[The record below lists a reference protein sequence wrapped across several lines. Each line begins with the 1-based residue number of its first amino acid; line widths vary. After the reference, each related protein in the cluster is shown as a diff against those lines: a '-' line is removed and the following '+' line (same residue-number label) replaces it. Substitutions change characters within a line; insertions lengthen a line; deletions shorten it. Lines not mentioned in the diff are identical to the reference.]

1 MNNKIIIVGRNLS
14 AYGKKNMIENEW
26 NWNYTI
32 KCAKYHHEK
41 GSLVFVVVPHW
52 IDTKI
57 IDELKQYST
66 VQIVNVKRGHKW
78 DHEVALAIAIQ
89 QNGYLVTNSNNT
101 YLPHNRCTLFLSHW
115 LEGRKIRFEFNE
127 NGCYVP
133 IKSRFNENNRE
144 LAEHPS
150 HSAIDYLANWHAKF
164 RPNLNINSIDI
175 DCEVKEFDDEFNE
188 KWG

>member
-1 MNNKIIIVGRNLS
+1 MSKKIIIVGRNVS

-32 KCAKYHHEK
+32 KCAKYHNEK

-52 IDTKI
+52 VDKEI
-57 IDELKQYST
+57 IDELRKYST
-66 VQIVNVKRGHKW
+66 VQLVNVKRGKKW

-89 QNGYLVTNSNNT
+89 QNGYLVTNSSNI
-101 YLPHNRCTLFLSHW
+101 YLPDNGCTLFLSHW

-133 IKSRFNENNRE
+133 IKSRFNEKNRR
-144 LAEHPS
+144 LSEHPTRRAFDFLS
-150 HSAIDYLANWHAKF
+150 NWDAQFGH
-164 RPNLNINSIDI
+164 NLNINSIDI

-188 KWG
+188 EWE